1 MNSPL
6 TIDTAGQRAEL
17 ERQQAHTEAA
27 LDLVMQ
33 LLWLAL
39 LALGA
44 TLACTL

>member
-17 ERQQAHTEAA
+17 ERQQAQTEAA

-33 LLWLAL
+33 LLWIAL
-39 LALGA
+39 FAVGV
-44 TLACTL
+44 TLAFSL